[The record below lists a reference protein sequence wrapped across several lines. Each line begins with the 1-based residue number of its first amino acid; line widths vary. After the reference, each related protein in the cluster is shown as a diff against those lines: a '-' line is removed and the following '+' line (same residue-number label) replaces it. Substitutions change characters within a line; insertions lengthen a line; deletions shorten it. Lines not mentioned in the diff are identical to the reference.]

1 MKLLYTASFI
11 LLLASCKQAPKL
23 DLTIKADGVTNGTVQ
38 LKQASELTLNEPLKN
53 GELTKSTQL
62 QAPGYYSLC
71 VIDNE
76 KPITS
81 KIAYDIYLEN
91 GSYTI
96 QTNPAKPQDYPVV
109 TTTSATQKELNDYY
123 QLLNKYA
130 GAIDHQ
136 IDSLTRFLQSNAAAA
151 LNKQKRAAIYT
162 STRAIQKQRR
172 ELDLKVLKEY
182 TEKNPKAKIGAHLI
196 VQVYYPEYAEAYNEL
211 FQKLPED
218 VKMSDDGLKIQN
230 KLGNMLKQLTGATAP
245 DIAGNTPDGKPFDKK
260 AINKKIIL
268 VEFWKPSNDVS
279 QLMHQ
284 QLVKGIILTPA
295 DRKNFGVVTVSI
307 DEKNDAWLNAIK
319 NDNVPWQQLS
329 DSKGD
334 QSPNVAKW
342 EIKTVPMYCLVDK
355 NWKMI
360 KSNIPFGEIDT
371 EVHEYLKKN

>member
-11 LLLASCKQAPKL
+11 LLLSACKQAPKL
-23 DLTIKADGVTNGTVQ
+23 DLTIKANGVTNGVAI
-38 LKQASELTLNEPLKN
+38 LKQANEQTFNEPLKN

-62 QAPGYYSLC
+62 QAPGYYSLS
-71 VIDNE
+71 VIDND

-96 QTNPAKPQDYPVV
+96 QTNPAKPGDYPVV
-109 TTTSATQKELNDYY
+109 TTTSATQKELSEYY
-123 QLLNKYA
+123 ELLNKSA
-130 GAIDHQ
+130 EALDHQ

-151 LNKQKRAAIYT
+151 LSKQKRADLYT
-162 STRAIQKQRR
+162 STREIQKQRR
-172 ELDLKVLKEY
+172 ALDLTVLKEF
-182 TEKNPKAKIGAHLI
+182 TEKNPASKIGAHI
-196 VQVYYPEYAEAYNEL
+196 MYQVYYPEYAEAYSEI
-211 FQKLPED
+211 FKKFPD
-218 VKMSDDGLKIQN
+218 DIKTSDDGLKISN
-230 KLGNMLKQLTGATAP
+230 KLGALLSQVSGGTAP
-245 DIAGNTPDGKPFDKK
+245 DIAGITPDGKPFNKQ

-268 VEFWKPSNDVS
+268 VEFWKPSNEMS
-279 QLMHQ
+279 LLYHK

-295 DRKNFGVVTVSI
+295 DKKHFGVVTVSI
-307 DEKNDAWLNAIK
+307 DDKNDVWLKAIQ
-319 NDNVPWQQLS
+319 NDNTPWQQLS
-329 DSKGD
+329 DGKGD

-371 EVHEYLKKN
+371 EVHEYLKRN